1 MQQRCDRVGASLES
15 TLERRSN
22 GPIMVLEAACQR
34 LEAAID
40 RLEAALATREA
51 SAQAT
56 HQQLDASLQAAQAER
71 ADLTEVNRTTLERL
85 DQTIGRLR
93 GLLAG

>member
-1 MQQRCDRVGASLES
+1 MA
-15 TLERRSN
+15 
-22 GPIMVLEAACQR
+22 LEAACQR

-40 RLEAALATREA
+40 RLETALARRDERERGA
-51 SAQAT
+51 RAR
-56 HQQLDASLQAAQAER
+56 LDASLQEAQAER
-71 ADLTEVNRTTLERL
+71 ATLTEVNRTTLERL

>member
-1 MQQRCDRVGASLES
+1 
-15 TLERRSN
+15 
-22 GPIMVLEAACQR
+22 MVLEAACRR

-40 RLEAALATREA
+40 RLETALATRDARER
-51 SAQAT
+51 SAQ
-56 HQQLDASLQAAQAER
+56 QQLDASLQAAQAER

-93 GLLAG
+93 GLLAPG

>member
-1 MQQRCDRVGASLES
+1 
-15 TLERRSN
+15 
-22 GPIMVLEAACQR
+22 MVLEAACRR

-40 RLEAALATREA
+40 RLETALTARTTRE
-51 SAQAT
+51 QAV
-56 HQQLDASLQAAQAER
+56 QEQLDASLQAAQAER

>member
-1 MQQRCDRVGASLES
+1 MQQRCDRVGGSLES
-15 TLERRSN
+15 APERRSN
-22 GPIMVLEAACQR
+22 EPIMVLEAACQR

-40 RLEAALATREA
+40 RLEAALGARETRER
-51 SAQAT
+51 AT
-56 HQQLDASLQAAQAER
+56 QQQLDASLQAAQAER